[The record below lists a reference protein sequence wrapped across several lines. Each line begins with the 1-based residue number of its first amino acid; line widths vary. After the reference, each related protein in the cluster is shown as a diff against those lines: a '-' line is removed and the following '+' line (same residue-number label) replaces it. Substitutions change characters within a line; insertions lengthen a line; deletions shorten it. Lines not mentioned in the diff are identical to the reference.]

1 MKSLY
6 NDEKYVVNIIN
17 LLIQTLMLKKKK
29 NKDYLWKEVAMKL
42 MWYLWNDSEEKNNE
56 NQNAF
61 MLRSVLMLNRS

>member
-17 LLIQTLMLKKKK
+17 LLIQTLILKKKK
-29 NKDYLWKEVAMKL
+29 NKDYSWKEVAMKL

-61 MLRSVLMLNRS
+61 ILRSMLMLNRS